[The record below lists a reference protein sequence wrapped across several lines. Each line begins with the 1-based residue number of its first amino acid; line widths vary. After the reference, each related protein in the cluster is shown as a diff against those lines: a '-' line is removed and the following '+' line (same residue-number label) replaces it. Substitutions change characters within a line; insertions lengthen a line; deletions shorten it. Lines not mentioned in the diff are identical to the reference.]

1 MTRNPRNHNAGNQGI
16 QATNVQAEVLAV
28 GQGAQAV
35 KHAAAA
41 DAEVLAKAVGQ
52 LRVAIAGLG
61 LQPAARAVLERDVE
75 GLAEATRSHRPDVHP
90 DVHKAESHL
99 KGMAEK
105 LKMVGIVV
113 KEVAGLAEPVSKIA
127 TLLRIPLTFLTG

>member
-75 GLAEATRSHRPDVHP
+75 GLAEATRSHRPDAP
-90 DVHKAESHL
+90 KAESHL

>member
-1 MTRNPRNHNAGNQGI
+1 M
-16 QATNVQAEVLAV
+16 LAV

-35 KHAAAA
+35 KYAAAA
-41 DAEVLAKAVGQ
+41 DAEALAKAVGQ
-52 LRVAIAGLG
+52 LREAIAGLG

-75 GLAEATRSHRPDVHP
+75 GLAEATRSHRPDAP
-90 DVHKAESHL
+90 KAETHL

-113 KEVAGLAEPVSKIA
+113 KEVVGLAEPVSKIA
-127 TLLRIPLTFLTG
+127 ALLRIPLTFLTG